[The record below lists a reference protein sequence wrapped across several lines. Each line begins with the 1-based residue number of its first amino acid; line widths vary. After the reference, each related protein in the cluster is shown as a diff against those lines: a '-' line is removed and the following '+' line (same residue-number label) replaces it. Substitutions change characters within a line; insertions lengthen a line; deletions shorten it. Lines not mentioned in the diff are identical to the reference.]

1 MFDYESMRLVWWAL
15 LGILLIGF
23 AVMDGFDL
31 GAAMLLPFVGKTD
44 DERRV
49 VINTVGPVWEGNQV
63 WFILGGG
70 AIFAA
75 WPTLY
80 AVAFSGF
87 YLAMFLILCALIL
100 RPVAFKFRSKVPN
113 PTWRSIWDWA
123 LFVAGTVPSLVFGV
137 AFGNVIL
144 GVPFRFD
151 DTMRMTYEGD
161 LLGLLNPF
169 ALLCGL
175 VSVAM
180 LAMHGD
186 VYLALKAGQPIA
198 ERAAY
203 FARRAALVMI
213 ALFIIS
219 GVWVAMGLN

>member
-1 MFDYESMRLVWWAL
+1 MIQHLLDYGTLRLIWWGL
-15 LGILLIGF
+15 LGVLLIGF
-23 AVMDGFDL
+23 AVTDGFDMGV
-31 GAAMLLPFVGKTD
+31 GALLPFVARTD
-44 DERRV
+44 TERRV
-49 VINTVGPVWEGNQV
+49 AINTVGPVWEGNQV

-100 RPVAFKFRSKVPN
+100 RPVAFKFRSKVTD

-123 LFVAGTVPSLVFGV
+123 LFVAGFVPSLVFGV
-137 AFGNVIL
+137 AFGNVIV

-151 DTMRMTYEGD
+151 DTMRMTYEGT
-161 LLGLLNPF
+161 LFGLLNPF

-175 VSVAM
+175 VSVTM
-180 LAMHGD
+180 LAMHGGAW
-186 VYLALKAGQPIA
+186 LGMKAA
-198 ERAAY
+198 EPVAARAAAI
-203 FARRAALVMI
+203 ARGAGILMI
-213 ALFIIS
+213 LLFS
-219 GVWVAMGLN
+219 GAGLWTA